1 RHVELLR
8 VEAEGRR
15 DQQQPLHQ
23 VTRLLQ
29 VAGDRQGRNEPER
42 AGEEGAFLTGEAVV
56 CLLGEVPQHE
66 AVLGEPVRDRRD
78 GGAQAL
84 VLAGKEAE
92 DRRQQR
98 RGVEGL
104 GLVVLAQDASGGA
117 VLEDVPA
124 DLLGGRVPRLLPLAA
139 ACDCTIG
146 QRRLGSRWLL
156 RVWRRIESSTAPKT
170 SFWRWSNAPLPT
182 RTGRAPA

>member
-1 RHVELLR
+1 
-8 VEAEGRR
+8 
-15 DQQQPLHQ
+15 
-23 VTRLLQ
+23 
-29 VAGDRQGRNEPER
+29 
-42 AGEEGAFLTGEAVV
+42 TGEAVV

-156 RVWRRIESSTAPKT
+156 RVRRRIESSTAPKT

-182 RTGRAPA
+182 RTGRAPAYPDRSSRVVSVRSRRPSMPYMICSPPSATGSRSPMN